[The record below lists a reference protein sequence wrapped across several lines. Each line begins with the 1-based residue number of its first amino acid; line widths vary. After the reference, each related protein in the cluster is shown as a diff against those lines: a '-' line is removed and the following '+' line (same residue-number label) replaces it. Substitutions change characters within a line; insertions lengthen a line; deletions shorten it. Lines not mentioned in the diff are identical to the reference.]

1 MNSCGKK
8 LKKILVMFLAVIIVA
23 TMLPMQGEAA
33 PVKLNKTQ
41 MTIYVGSSKTLKVKG
56 TSEKVKWGSS
66 KKTVAAVNN
75 KGKVTA
81 KKAGKATIT
90 AKVNKKTY
98 RCKVT
103 VKNPYL
109 NSKSL
114 TLSEGETYQ
123 LKITGTS
130 AASWSSSDESVASVN
145 GKGMVMAEKA
155 GQAAITCK
163 GRNGKTYKCQV
174 TVQESDNSGNE
185 SSEND
190 DSEFSAKRIYAK
202 MIAMKSKYP
211 EGMKWNNDNYYAWQ
225 GGIYK
230 GGYGCAGFAFAI
242 SDAAFG
248 SLSARQH
255 TNFSAIKV
263 GDIVRMNYDT
273 HSVIVLEIK
282 EDGVI
287 VAEGNYNSSIHW
299 GRGISFSDIQ
309 KTGTYVLTRYPE

>member
-1 MNSCGKK
+1 MKSCGKK

-23 TMLPMQGEAA
+23 TMLPIQGEAA

-66 KKTVAAVNN
+66 KKSVAAVNN

-98 RCKVT
+98 RCKVM

-130 AASWSSSDESVASVN
+130 AASWTSSEESVASVN
-145 GKGMVMAEKA
+145 SKGMVTAEKA
-155 GQAAITCK
+155 GKAAITCK

-174 TVQESDNSGNE
+174 TVQESDNSE
-185 SSEND
+185 SDSSEND
-190 DSEFSAKRIYAK
+190 GSELSAKRIYAK

-211 EGMKWNNDNYYAWQ
+211 EGMKWTNDNYYAWQ
-225 GGIYK
+225 GGIYT
-230 GGYGCAGFAFAI
+230 GGYGCFGFACAI

-248 SLSARQH
+248 SLPARQH
-255 TNFSAIKV
+255 TDFSAIRV

-282 EDGVI
+282 ETAVI
-287 VAEGNYNSSIHW
+287 VAEGNYNSSVHW
-299 GRGISFSDIQ
+299 GREISFSDIY

>member
-1 MNSCGKK
+1 MKLCRNK

-23 TMLPMQGEAA
+23 AMLPMQGEAA
-33 PVKLNKTQ
+33 AVKLNKTKL
-41 MTIYVGSSKTLKVKG
+41 TIYVGSSKTLKVKG
-56 TSEKVKWGSS
+56 TSGKVKWSSS
-66 KKTVAAVNN
+66 KKSVATVNS

-98 RCKVT
+98 QCKVT

-114 TLSEGETYQ
+114 TLSEGNTYQ

-130 AASWSSSDESVASVN
+130 AKSWTSSEESVASVDSK
-145 GKGMVMAEKA
+145 GKVTAKKA
-155 GQAAITCK
+155 GKATITCK
-163 GRNGKTYKCQV
+163 GKNGKIYNCQV
-174 TVQESDNSGNE
+174 TVNGSD
-185 SSEND
+185 SSEL
-190 DSEFSAKRIYAK
+190 SEKRVYAD

-211 EGMKWNNDNYYAWQ
+211 EGMKWTNDNYYAWK
-225 GGIYK
+225 GGIYS

-248 SLSARQH
+248 SLPARQH
-255 TNFSAIKV
+255 TNFSSIRV
-263 GDIVRMNYDT
+263 GDIVRMNNNS

-282 EDGVI
+282 ENGVV

-299 GRGISFSDIQ
+299 GREISFSSIRN
-309 KTGTYVLTRYPE
+309 TGTYVMTRYPQ